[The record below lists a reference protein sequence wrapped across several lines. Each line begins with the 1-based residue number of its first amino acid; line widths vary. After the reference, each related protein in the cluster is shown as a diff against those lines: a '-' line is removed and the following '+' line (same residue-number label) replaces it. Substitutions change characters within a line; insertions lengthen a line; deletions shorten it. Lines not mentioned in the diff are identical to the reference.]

1 MLEGEQARVRQQ
13 LREEVEKAGNGLV
26 SIQQGLKELRNKREK
41 WPELEPGAEIA
52 APPSETRIKEAGAM
66 YRRQEKV
73 YVKFHRAYQEVKRCF
88 DIAAAISRDFALL
101 KDEFE
106 SNTWSTGQEGM
117 HPKLVAEQCT
127 KAQLYLTR
135 LLEMLRS
142 SERQNTVSGSA
153 DSRRRGHPPD
163 PVVSQI
169 RNVLKRIREE
179 ARSHGSSLTNK
190 KLCEQLDA
198 NKTPLPPGAS
208 WNRWGR
214 WSRAYAE
221 EERRAV
227 DRWLSGS

>member
-1 MLEGEQARVRQQ
+1 
-13 LREEVEKAGNGLV
+13 
-26 SIQQGLKELRNKREK
+26 
-41 WPELEPGAEIA
+41 
-52 APPSETRIKEAGAM
+52 M

-88 DIAAAISRDFALL
+88 DIAAAISPDFAHL
-101 KDEFE
+101 KYEFE

-127 KAQLYLTR
+127 KARLYLTQ
-135 LLEMLRS
+135 LFEELRS
-142 SERQNTVSGSA
+142 SERRNTVSGSA

-169 RNVLKRIREE
+169 RNFLKRIREA
-179 ARSHGSSLTNK
+179 ARSHGSSLTNE
-190 KLCEQLDA
+190 KLCERLDT

-208 WNRWGR
+208 WNRWGM

-221 EERRAV
+221 ERRAV
-227 DRWLSGS
+227 VRWLSGN